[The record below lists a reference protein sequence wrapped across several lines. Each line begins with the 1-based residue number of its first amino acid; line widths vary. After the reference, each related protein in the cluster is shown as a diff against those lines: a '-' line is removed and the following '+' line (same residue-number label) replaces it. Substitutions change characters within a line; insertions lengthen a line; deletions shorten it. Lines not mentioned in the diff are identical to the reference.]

1 VHSIALEPP
10 APTTGPRR
18 PFVIGHRGAPAYRPE
33 HTRDSYEL
41 AIDLGA
47 DMVEPDVLVSRDGA
61 LVVRHESALSLTTDV
76 AHRPEFAGRRRP
88 GLLGR
93 RTVLDWFVEDFDLE
107 ELRTLRAV
115 ERMPRLRPHNTA
127 YDGRSGI
134 LTLAEVVDIARGRTT
149 PGRSIG
155 VLAELK
161 TCPVSRAG
169 VMAELITAELDRLGS
184 VDADGPVVLQS
195 FDPAVLRG
203 VRARLGDDGPRMVQL
218 VDDEPDQDA
227 MLTPA
232 GLREISTY
240 AQGIGPS
247 LERMLPTGPFG
258 RIRANQWLVTEA
270 HRAELAVFVW
280 TLRAENAFLP
290 PTLRRGVQPSGTGNV
305 RAAARTLLDLGI
317 DGLIADSPDHA
328 VRARAELAVPA

>member
-1 VHSIALEPP
+1 
-10 APTTGPRR
+10 
-18 PFVIGHRGAPAYRPE
+18 
-33 HTRDSYEL
+33 
-41 AIDLGA
+41 
-47 DMVEPDVLVSRDGA
+47 
-61 LVVRHESALSLTTDV
+61 
-76 AHRPEFAGRRRP
+76 
-88 GLLGR
+88 
-93 RTVLDWFVEDFDLE
+93 
-107 ELRTLRAV
+107 
-115 ERMPRLRPHNTA
+115 
-127 YDGRSGI
+127 
-134 LTLAEVVDIARGRTT
+134 
-149 PGRSIG
+149 
-155 VLAELK
+155 
-161 TCPVSRAG
+161 
-169 VMAELITAELDRLGS
+169 
-184 VDADGPVVLQS
+184 
-195 FDPAVLRG
+195 
-203 VRARLGDDGPRMVQL
+203 
-218 VDDEPDQDA
+218 